1 LQLRYTNESSE
12 QRCTLRGVLIVLVC
26 AWLLGACGLATAGVG
41 ISVEAGRGESVD
53 IWGLGVKWT
62 DLHTWHLGGHVDL
75 GISLLGRVD
84 HWHGTEMNAVVTDLW
99 DVSATPVL
107 RLQPTERSGVTP
119 FLDVG
124 IGVSLLSQTRIDSR
138 VLSTHFQF
146 NELIGPGVR
155 FGERG
160 QYELSLRVQHT
171 SNDDIKEP
179 NNGLTFRTIVFQY
192 AFQ

>member
-1 LQLRYTNESSE
+1 M
-12 QRCTLRGVLIVLVC
+12 
-26 AWLLGACGLATAGVG
+26 LLGAAPAAAGIA

-53 IWGLGVKWT
+53 VWGVGLAWT

-75 GISLLGRVD
+75 SLSLLGRLD
-84 HWHGTEMNAVVTDLW
+84 HWHGTEANAAVTDLW

-107 RLQPTERSGVTP
+107 RLQPAERSGVTP

-124 IGVSLLSQTRIDSR
+124 IGVSLLSQTSIDSR
-138 VLSTHFQF
+138 YLSTHFQF

-155 FGERG
+155 FGGRG

-171 SNDDIKEP
+171 SNGDIKEP
-179 NNGLTFRTIVFQY
+179 NNGLTFRTIVLQY
-192 AFQ
+192 VFR